1 MNTSSFRLS
10 SDAFSQ
16 GEPIPRD
23 HTCDGADRSPALR
36 WEGAPAGTNA
46 FALICEDPDAPV
58 GTWSHWVIF
67 NIPGTSNG
75 LAGGF
80 SPAASLPDGSRQGKN
95 DFGRLGYGGPCP
107 PRGSNHRYFFKL
119 FALSAPLDLEPGAS
133 RKAVLD
139 AVKKKTLAEAELMGR
154 YGR

>member
-1 MNTSSFRLS
+1 MNTSPFRLT

-16 GEPIPRD
+16 GETIPRR
-23 HTCDGADRSPALR
+23 HTCDDADRSPALR
-36 WEGAPAGTNA
+36 WEGAPAGTKA
-46 FALICEDPDAPV
+46 FALVCEDPDAPV
-58 GTWSHWVIF
+58 GTWTHWVLF
-67 NIPGTSNG
+67 NVSAGSQG
-75 LAGGF
+75 LAEGIATT
-80 SPAASLPDGSRQGKN
+80 PSLPDGARQGKN

-133 RKAVLD
+133 RKALLE
-139 AVKKKTLAEAELMGR
+139 AVKGKTLAEAELMGR